1 MGTLRNNKP
10 KRRRRSGGIG
20 GWIGVALVLA
30 TGLAV
35 AGVVYLKNHRLDPPL
50 AAAAAAAKLPKKHPH
65 PPDPLEAPADM
76 GDDAPSRYAFYDQ
89 LPKLAVAVPGKDKNK
104 ETRPEP
110 VQVPA
115 ETRPGTYVLQVGS
128 YSNFADADRVRAKLA
143 LHGVESSIQ
152 RVSGEKNALNRIR
165 VGPIADLDKLNRLR
179 ATLRKL
185 GVDYMQVRVGD

>member
-1 MGTLRNNKP
+1 MPVARNNKP
-10 KRRRRSGGIG
+10 RRRRRSGGIG
-20 GWIGVALVLA
+20 GWIGIGLLMA

-50 AAAAAAAKLPKKHPH
+50 AAAALAKLPKKHVH
-65 PPDPLEAPADM
+65 PPDPLEAPVDV

-89 LPKLAVAVPGKDKNK
+89 LPKLAVAVPGKDKDK
-104 ETRPEP
+104 EARSEP
-110 VQVPA
+110 VQAPA

-128 YSNFADADRVRAKLA
+128 YSNFADADKVRAKLA

-152 RVSGEKNALNRIR
+152 RVTGEKNALNRIR
-165 VGPIADLDKLNRLR
+165 VGPIADLAKLNRMR